1 MGNPIVDNTFD
12 PGSSTKRFN
21 DIYAETFQGTAVL
34 SDNLTITGST
44 GDVLTFNGSTWVAS
58 APTGGGG
65 GGGIAGVPQ
74 TLTINGATLSISG
87 GNSVT
92 LPNAVDLDPYVRLD
106 QSTIPTVDNMFDIGS
121 STRRYNDVYA
131 ETFQGTAV
139 LSDNL
144 TVAGNT
150 GDVLTYNGSTWVCS
164 LQ

>member
-1 MGNPIVDNTFD
+1 MPLQQEQILMYIQKQRQTQNISEWTKLWQSTVDNTFD

-21 DIYAETFQGTAVL
+21 DIYVETFQGTAVL

-65 GGGIAGVPQ
+65 GGNAGVPQ

-106 QSTIPTVDNMFDIGS
+106 QSTIPTVDNHF
-121 STRRYNDVYA
+121 
-131 ETFQGTAV
+131 
-139 LSDNL
+139 
-144 TVAGNT
+144 
-150 GDVLTYNGSTWVCS
+150 
-164 LQ
+164 